1 MNSNASRDA
10 LTGLVVFLAVAIILA
25 DQLSKAW
32 MVYELSSYK
41 LIRPQAGFGEFAKDY
56 FGRWDGLGKGDGHGV
71 VTERYGPL
79 GGEKLVWDPWV
90 RWRLTT
96 NTGAAWSIFEGNS
109 FALSFVSLIIVFA
122 LIFAWNRAF
131 KYNLG
136 MSIACGA
143 ILGGALG
150 NFFDRFRLKEVVD
163 FAFVKIPVI
172 GRIFPKLGDPY
183 DFPIFNVADACAVC
197 GTLALAF
204 YLLGL
209 DLSAARRRKDGKQK
223 TAPAQFTPYPGGLML
238 DEKAEQK
245 LHEIDTK
252 SLPAWAPPVE
262 EPKMAADDTLSPAT
276 EIASSETAAD
286 LGAAGAADIAGSSS
300 PPPPAAR
307 SGPVTPDEHTIEQI
321 VVNPAV
327 EVPPAEPEER
337 VL

>member
-1 MNSNASRDA
+1 MNSNPAREA
-10 LTGLVVFLAVAIILA
+10 LTGLVVTLAIIIILA

-41 LIRPQAGFGEFAKDY
+41 IIRPEAGIGEFMQDY
-56 FGRWDGLGKGDGHGV
+56 FTRWDGLGKGDGRGV
-71 VTERYGPL
+71 VTERCGPL
-79 GGEKLVWDPWV
+79 GGEQMVWEPWV
-90 RWRLTT
+90 RWHLTT

-109 FALSFVSLIIVFA
+109 FALSFVSLLIVAA
-122 LIFAWNRAF
+122 LVYAWNRAF

-150 NFFDRFRLKEVVD
+150 NFLDRFRLKEVVD
-163 FAFVKIPVI
+163 FVFVKIPVI

-209 DLSAARRRKDGKQK
+209 DLSAMRKKK
-223 TAPAQFTPYPGGLML
+223 PAAQPAGGFKPYPGGLML

-252 SLPAWAPPVE
+252 SLPAWEPAKD
-262 EPKMAADDTLSPAT
+262 EPKMAADDTLSPPS
-276 EIASSETAAD
+276 EIVSNAAAAD
-286 LGAAGAADIAGSSS
+286 A
-300 PPPPAAR
+300 PAPAER
-307 SGPVTPDEHTIEQI
+307 SGAVTPEEHTIEQI
-321 VVNPAV
+321 VVSPAV
-327 EVPPAEPEER
+327 EAPPAEPEER